1 MYSVTLVRNPQLAC
15 YGDLG
20 VTIFFFL
27 INLNDLALEFGN
39 RQV

>member
-20 VTIFFFL
+20 VTIFFFF
-27 INLNDLALEFGN
+27 NKLE
-39 RQV
+39 